1 VIGAG
6 ADQREQTRR
15 VGRERGLGEG
25 AAPTRLAMGFGGPGL
40 LAAMPAAAL
49 DSRPYPS
56 TPHARPQPLKEAP
69 VTRGWTEWRD
79 PDAGMDS
86 SVTHASS
93 KLQLVTDWGKMVRA
107 TLVP

>member
-1 VIGAG
+1 MLGVSMDLGKVP
-6 ADQREQTRR
+6 RR
-15 VGRERGLGEG
+15 PDSRWASVE
-25 AAPTRLAMGFGGPGL
+25 GFGGPGL

-69 VTRGWTEWRD
+69 VTRGWPEWRD